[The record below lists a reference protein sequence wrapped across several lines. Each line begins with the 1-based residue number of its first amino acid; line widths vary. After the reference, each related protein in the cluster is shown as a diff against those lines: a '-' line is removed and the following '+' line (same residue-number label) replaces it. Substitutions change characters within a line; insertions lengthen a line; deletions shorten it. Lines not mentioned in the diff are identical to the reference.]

1 MTPNLVSI
9 PLSHANTKQ
18 KFVVRKIRASGE
30 IRRRLI
36 DIGFINGEFGTV
48 VREALLRDPI
58 ELEIKGAHVSLRRS
72 EAKLIDIELIE

>member
-1 MTPNLVSI
+1 MGTVS
-9 PLSHANTKQ
+9 
-18 KFVVRKIRASGE
+18 V
-30 IRRRLI
+30 
-36 DIGFINGEFGTV
+36 DIGFINGEVGTV